1 MIRAPCSDDLRWRVI
16 WFVNI
21 LQHSVAEASFFLG
34 VSERTVERYLSKFLV
49 NGDVYK
55 PEPVGRSYGSI
66 SFAPRKELIVFETIL
81 TNPDKGLAE
90 ISDEIYRQTNSSFA
104 ISTLHYYLKRSGF
117 TRKKVSKHDKWFCLH
132 HKISIT

>member
-1 MIRAPCSDDLRWRVI
+1 MMPAPYSDDLRWRVI

-49 NGDVYK
+49 NGDVK

-66 SFAPRKELIVFETIL
+66 SFAPREELIVFEAIL
-81 TNPDKGLAE
+81 TNPDKALAE

-104 ISTLHYYLKRSGF
+104 LSTLHYYLKRSGI
-117 TRKKVSKHDKWFCLH
+117 TRKKVSKQDKWFCLH